1 MTEQTLKIEDIGEI
15 KSFEV
20 VRQMI
25 FVAVYFY
32 ENSNLPY
39 GITNADKNE
48 LIRQVQT
55 WHGIDRTRP
64 VRMYSIIL

>member
-20 VRQMI
+20 VRQML
-25 FVAVYFY
+25 FVAVFFY
-32 ENSNLPY
+32 ENSNFPY
-39 GITNADKNE
+39 GCTNPDKNE
-48 LIRQVQT
+48 LVRQIHN
-55 WHGIDRTRP
+55 WSGIDKTKP